1 MPGKNLLE
9 WTIMIYLAGDNN
21 LSSAGERDL
30 EEMRQIGSTDDV
42 NVLAEF
48 DNAGN
53 QGTRRFHI
61 QKDGISEHIVEL
73 GETDSGDPAVLIDF
87 VKWVKQNYPAKRYA
101 LVLWN
106 HGSGWS
112 PTEID
117 RIAHKIG
124 TADYNV
130 REASERSAS
139 PLGRLFFRTTME
151 KILALP
157 TASERAICSDDG
169 TGHSLDTIELGSVLH
184 EIKDILG
191 QKLDILGMDACLMS
205 NIEVAYQVRNYA
217 KFLVA
222 SEENEPNDGW
232 PYDRFLE
239 RVAQDPSL
247 NTIQLASF
255 LVNDYIAF
263 YEQNYPN
270 KTVTQSALN
279 LGRFQEILITLD
291 KLAKTLADHM
301 PQAKFLV

>member
-139 PLGRLFFRTTME
+139 PLGRLFSVRQWKRFWLSQPPLNGQYVLTMV
-151 KILALP
+151 LATRL
-157 TASERAICSDDG
+157 T
-169 TGHSLDTIELGSVLH
+169 L
-184 EIKDILG
+184 
-191 QKLDILGMDACLMS
+191 
-205 NIEVAYQVRNYA
+205 
-217 KFLVA
+217 
-222 SEENEPNDGW
+222 
-232 PYDRFLE
+232 
-239 RVAQDPSL
+239 L
-247 NTIQLASF
+247 N
-255 LVNDYIAF
+255 
-263 YEQNYPN
+263 
-270 KTVTQSALN
+270 
-279 LGRFQEILITLD
+279 
-291 KLAKTLADHM
+291 
-301 PQAKFLV
+301 